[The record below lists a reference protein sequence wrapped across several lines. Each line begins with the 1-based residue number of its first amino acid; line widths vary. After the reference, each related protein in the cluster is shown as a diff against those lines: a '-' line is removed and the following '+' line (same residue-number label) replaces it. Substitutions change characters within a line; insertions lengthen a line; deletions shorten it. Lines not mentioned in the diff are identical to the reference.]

1 MKFHDETGSRINH
14 SFCSFVPPYVL
25 DHMAE
30 SSDSRVRRLAI
41 DAIANAS
48 AIRAVRATL
57 ATMPSWA
64 ATPSPTFR
72 KHRLVYDVKKAASTT
87 FRVAWSRGE
96 RQKKRRCLGE

>member
-1 MKFHDETGSRINH
+1 MGFHDETGSRINH

-72 KHRLVYDVKKAASTT
+72 KHRLVYDVKNGS
-87 FRVAWSRGE
+87 FDRHLPGRLVRGE
-96 RQKKRRCLGE
+96 RTKKAQMPR